1 MILLKISNSS
11 ELVAAKLG
19 GLVERMTPDFID
31 DSTVE
36 DMVINRMLET
46 LAQEGIKGE
55 ISSIKGIEVEKQQ
68 LVLNESFKV
77 RNHQNF

>member
-36 DMVINRMLET
+36 DMVIKRMLET